1 MASKPVTAQSCAAR
15 LRIIS
20 WYPSAWLGGA
30 KGWRLAIWGH
40 VTGIISVVELSFMVQ
55 DPRGIMEWTID
66 RSLFSSFFRYRSIS
80 CSVWYLLKTS
90 SCSTWPRLAWA
101 PMLAAASTPGAS
113 DAAEKA
119 GALPRPRARSSVST
133 SASSCPAATTASA
146 SGTATVTV
154 SKKWRETGA
163 WPI

>member
-80 CSVWYLLKTS
+80 
-90 SCSTWPRLAWA
+90 PRLAWA
-101 PMLAAASTPGAS
+101 PMLAAASTPEAS

-119 GALPRPRARSSVST
+119 GALP
-133 SASSCPAATTASA
+133 
-146 SGTATVTV
+146 
-154 SKKWRETGA
+154 
-163 WPI
+163 